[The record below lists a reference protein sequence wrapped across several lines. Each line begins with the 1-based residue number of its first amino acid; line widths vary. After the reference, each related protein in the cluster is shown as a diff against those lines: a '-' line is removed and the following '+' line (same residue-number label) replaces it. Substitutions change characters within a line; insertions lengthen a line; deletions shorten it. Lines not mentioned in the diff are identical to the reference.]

1 MCKVPGG
8 DRRRDQVGEAN
19 HTMMSPNDGD
29 TVIVNSGAAPATTH
43 FVVTPPADHSATNGE
58 RKSQCSSLSDAENYE
73 WNGEEEADEL
83 EKQKRNGNNSINELK
98 SPSGIN
104 RNTWLRTSLRR
115 TPSNNPEALSNR
127 RWGSFRHNGRKN
139 QALSSTALASQLYR
153 SSSFNSSGRSSTC
166 DTTDDMYSDA
176 SLEEDVHELH
186 NKRRKM
192 GDTKSHVTA
201 LSDSESV
208 ENDDEYFFDM
218 WEGQF
223 EFLGNSQPDTD
234 AVTYQDDDGSLV
246 YANGLKKH
254 LLYDNDSTFQVL
266 QQKVDVL
273 QDSAQQNDERYT
285 RLKADN
291 AALQARIL
299 MLEDQLRDTEYRC
312 EEKIQDE
319 QRRCKELVQRIERE
333 KQLQL
338 ENAAIRL
345 QSAQSECDKLKEEV
359 VRQRTKLEKLEK
371 QKDDLTTQMGDVN
384 YELNEAK
391 EEVKE
396 CKNRENRLLKDRD
409 AQMQLLE
416 DLSKEIERLK
426 LEHRTPALPTT
437 SPEALRLDELHEEM
451 SMLRAENSQLQEA
464 NEELQASLLHAGLE
478 TGRMLT
484 NGENSLAHELDIM
497 SQDEALKEQQ
507 EVNRQLRTYI
517 EGILLN
523 IVENHPQL
531 LEVKQKKNGLK
542 N

>member
-1 MCKVPGG
+1 
-8 DRRRDQVGEAN
+8 
-19 HTMMSPNDGD
+19 MMSPNDGD

-83 EKQKRNGNNSINELK
+83 EKQKQNGNNSINELK

-186 NKRRKM
+186 NK
-192 GDTKSHVTA
+192 
-201 LSDSESV
+201 
-208 ENDDEYFFDM
+208 
-218 WEGQF
+218 
-223 EFLGNSQPDTD
+223 
-234 AVTYQDDDGSLV
+234 
-246 YANGLKKH
+246 
-254 LLYDNDSTFQVL
+254 VL

-497 SQDEALKEQQ
+497 SQDEVHQALKEQQ